1 MSMTILALSRPYV
14 WIFWAV
20 LIWVF
25 LPEFGIF
32 GRARKRAG
40 SERHDG
46 GSLLVIMLGGWL
58 GAAIGFRA
66 AAIASTAMPPA
77 WRLPAF
83 VAGLA
88 MAVGGSVL
96 RRRCFRALGEFF
108 TGDVRTRADQPVIQT
123 GPYRLV
129 RHPSYTGGML
139 IFGGMGV
146 ALGNWLSVAA
156 MLGTTVLV
164 YLYRVHVEERALA
177 TTIGEPYRE
186 YMRTR
191 KRFIPGIW

>member
-1 MSMTILALSRPYV
+1 MTILALSRPYV
-14 WIFWAV
+14 WILWAV

-25 LPEFGIF
+25 LPEFGIV
-32 GRARKRAG
+32 GRARKRTRSA
-40 SERHDG
+40 ERHDG
-46 GSLLVIMLGGWL
+46 GSLQVIMLGGWL
-58 GAAIGFRA
+58 GAVIGFWVA
-66 AAIASTAMPPA
+66 PIASTAMPAA

-88 MAVGGSVL
+88 MAVGGGVL

-108 TGDVRTRADQPVIQT
+108 TGDVRARADQPVIQT

-139 IFGGMGV
+139 IFGGIGV
-146 ALGNWLSVAA
+146 ALGNWLSAA
-156 MLGTTVLV
+156 IMLGMTVLV

-186 YMRTR
+186 YMRTH
-191 KRFIPGIW
+191 KRFIPGVW